1 MKLRLRI
8 GRQQAQDPQPVRI
21 TAPAPAPAPV
31 STTATVSAHVPL
43 PRTPDRDVVR
53 AGTFCRASEVGRTA
67 VTETGR
73 TVLAIRAGRC
83 GRWVYDER
91 PDRTEV
97 RSPGAV

>member
-8 GRQQAQDPQPVRI
+8 GRQQAQDPRPDRT
-21 TAPAPAPAPV
+21 TAP
-31 STTATVSAHVPL
+31 TTASAHVPL
-43 PRTPDRDVVR
+43 PRTPEAPEAPERNVVR

-73 TVLAIRAGRC
+73 AVLAIRTGRC
-83 GRWVYDER
+83 GRWVYAEQ

-97 RSPGAV
+97 RSPGVV